1 MLSVVPYFRFTI
13 RTLLAAAL
21 TFAFLGSGFAQ
32 TQGSTAPTESGA
44 ENDSTAEVSKQASNP
59 LASVWLMQIQQNN
72 NWVGMP
78 TNNGNRV
85 QSNLQFQPLMS
96 VKLTD
101 DWSLVTRPVLQ
112 LVNSAP
118 FPDQTGNSDRATGFG
133 DTVLALAL
141 SPSRKL
147 VGNWLLAAGPTF
159 IFPTAT
165 DPRIGQDKWQVG
177 PAAAFGYTGK
187 NFITYVF
194 PQQWF
199 SVGDSGAR
207 ARHMLMYYA
216 FVYAFKNGWS
226 VGNRGAL
233 GAARADRR
241 ANPPTAGQTRSICE
255 AVGRN
260 QLFDWRRGESNLRE
274 RICRGTAVNRPGCW
288 PRIAKHVQLCRP
300 CDPGARPDRRSR
312 SGRGDGRGD

>member
-1 MLSVVPYFRFTI
+1 LRLSVVPYFRFTI

-112 LVNSAP
+112 LVNSTP

-147 VGNWLLAAGPTF
+147 AGNWLLAAGPTF

-187 NFITYVF
+187 NFITYAF

-199 SVGDSGAR
+199 SVGDGGTR

-226 VGNRGAL
+226 VGTNPAMTVDWEASSGNKVAFPVGLQVGKLRKLGPMPVKFDVQVQYFAVRPQIYGPKWNLQLQVTPILPAL
-233 GAARADRR
+233 
-241 ANPPTAGQTRSICE
+241 I
-255 AVGRN
+255 GRKT
-260 QLFDWRRGESNLRE
+260 L
-274 RICRGTAVNRPGCW
+274 
-288 PRIAKHVQLCRP
+288 
-300 CDPGARPDRRSR
+300 
-312 SGRGDGRGD
+312 